1 MQSIDALQHASQPSR
16 ISLTG
21 LYYEIGAAR
30 DEAVRIHN
38 GGHMI
43 ISAQS
48 SGPQSTNSSA
58 WTAMPQLSIKIP
70 GGSGEMVLLILNVPN
85 PYATGNSNP
94 GGNFGIEVNGV
105 LQPATATFTY
115 NEVNPPSTGRIP
127 TTLCVPFLVNSQN
140 PSVVTAVWSNVRGST
155 VHIDSPATLSAV
167 AG

>member
-1 MQSIDALQHASQPSR
+1 MQSIDVSGRVSQSGR
-16 ISLTG
+16 IFLIR
-21 LYYEIGAAR
+21 LYYETGAAR
-30 DEAVRIHN
+30 DETARFHN

-127 TTLCVPFLVNSQN
+127 TTLCVPYLVNSQN

>member
-1 MQSIDALQHASQPSR
+1 
-16 ISLTG
+16 
-21 LYYEIGAAR
+21 
-30 DEAVRIHN
+30 
-38 GGHMI
+38 MI

-48 SGPQSTNSSA
+48 SGAQSTNSSA

-70 GGSGEMVLLILNVPN
+70 GGSGEWVLLILNVPN

-94 GGNFGIEVNGV
+94 GGNFGIQVNGV

-127 TTLCVPFLVNSQN
+127 TTLCVPYLVNSTQ
-140 PSVVTAVWSNVRGST
+140 PLTVTAVWSNVRGST